1 VLACPLIALIVPLL
15 PAAARA
21 GDETLNVRAEVG
33 AEYDSNVHR
42 VERPQAGADP
52 AVASAL
58 ARAVFGWSASDRLG
72 ERHDV
77 AFSVLGASKV
87 FLAPEARSENVAIV
101 ETGGSW
107 RVDLGGRKRLA
118 LGTSYYEALQA
129 GTAAERAISGEA
141 RDFRSLTPSLGLSMG
156 MGDGGALTV
165 GGGYRWFVYKPLRS
179 YDFGAPL
186 LSLLYRWGKET
197 ADGTAEW
204 EIAVGGAV
212 ELRRFAGSRF
222 VPGPA
227 GCDPRQCV
235 PVAEPPPTHRHVDQF
250 STGHIDVARTG
261 RLLLG
266 LGYAAQWNRSNSYAE
281 SLLRHVLTVRLT
293 TPLVLGI
300 YLAARAELVYAIYPD
315 PVALAL
321 GPSGRP
327 SNTFD
332 EEARSQVRGELSRDL
347 GGHLQLVARASFYF
361 NTLNDDQGGGSADYR
376 RLTTT
381 LSVAY
386 NR

>member
-1 VLACPLIALIVPLL
+1 MLAPATGR
-15 PAAARA
+15 AAAA
-21 GDETLNVRAEVG
+21 AADDETVNVRAEVG

-52 AVASAL
+52 AVASPL
-58 ARAVFGWSASDRLG
+58 ARAVFGWSVADRLG
-72 ERHDV
+72 DRHDV
-77 AFSVLGASKV
+77 AFSVLGAGKV
-87 FLAPEARSENVAIV
+87 FLAPEARSENVGIV
-101 ETGGSW
+101 ETGGTW
-107 RVDLGGRKRLA
+107 RVGLGGRRRLA
-118 LGTSYYEALQA
+118 LSTSYYEALQA

-141 RDFRSLTPSLGLSMG
+141 RDFRSLTPSAGLVLGV
-156 MGDGGALTV
+156 GDAGSLTV
-165 GGGYRWFVYKPLRS
+165 GAGYRWFVYKPLRA

-186 LSLLYRWGKET
+186 LSAVYRWGKET
-197 ADGTAEW
+197 DDGAAEW
-204 EIAVGGAV
+204 EIAAGAAV
-212 ELRRFAGSRF
+212 ELRRFAGTRF

-227 GCDPRQCV
+227 GCNPQECV
-235 PVAEPPPTHRHVDQF
+235 PVAESPPTTRHVDQF
-250 STGHIDVARTG
+250 TMGHIDVARTG
-261 RLLLG
+261 RMLLG

-281 SLLRHVLTVRLT
+281 SLLRHVLTLRLT

-327 SNTFD
+327 SNSFD

-347 GGHLQLVARASFYF
+347 GGHLQVIARASFYF
-361 NTLNDDQGGGSADYR
+361 NTLNDEGGGSADYR

-381 LSVAY
+381 LSFAY